1 MVVMYLVPENQKNHY
16 LKEVSMLVKVLKSDS
31 RFQDLD
37 QAPDLNAAR
46 NRLLDLVGAAKDVAV
61 PDARARMIQLETRVA
76 APPAPAFALTGM
88 QIEPVTIVAGP
99 GTKPVILTQN
109 RDLLGLLAA
118 QTGLGEDFDPA

>member
-1 MVVMYLVPENQKNHY
+1 M
-16 LKEVSMLVKVLKSDS
+16 LKSDS

-37 QAPDLNAAR
+37 QAPDLNTAR
-46 NRLLDLVGAAKDVAV
+46 NRLLDLVGAAKDIAV

-76 APPAPAFALTGM
+76 MPSAPAFALTGM

-109 RDLLGLLAA
+109 GELLGLLAA
-118 QTGLGEDFDPA
+118 PDRTGRDFDPGRKS